1 MITILGTGRMGSAI
15 ARRLA
20 SGGFELTLWNRTR
33 EHATALGIGRV
44 VDTPADGAAA
54 ADIVI
59 SSLTGPE
66 ALSSVYLDSGGAL
79 ETTNRPLFIDMS
91 TAGPDAIAALEPRIT
106 ATGSRLIDVPILG
119 GPTFVQAGQ
128 ATLLAGGDQADIEEA
143 RPVLERL
150 GTVRHVGA
158 IGSAARLKLIAN
170 SMLGLVAA
178 GAAELQAGGVNAG
191 LDPEEVFW
199 VLTRVVPNLE
209 ARHDGYVG
217 SGQRPTLFALRDLRK
232 DLALAGAMLGPD
244 ASILSL
250 NARTRQLVEEAARD
264 FPDEDIS
271 ALVRRYR
278 RGAVPATTS
287 SAAGRVGATSG
298 TQGS

>member
-1 MITILGTGRMGSAI
+1 MITLLGTGRMGSAI
-15 ARRLA
+15 AQRLA
-20 SGGFELTLWNRTR
+20 SAGIEMTLWNRTR
-33 EHATALGIGRV
+33 DRATSLGIGRV
-44 VDTPADGAAA
+44 VDTPAEAAAA

-66 ALSSVYLDSGGAL
+66 ALRSVYLDAGGAL
-79 ETTNRPLFIDMS
+79 EATNKPLFIDMS
-91 TAGPDAIAALEPRIT
+91 TAGPDAIAALEPRVT
-106 ATGSRLIDVPILG
+106 ATGSRMIDVPILG
-119 GPTFVQAGQ
+119 GPTFVMAGQ
-128 ATLLAGGDQADIEEA
+128 ATLLAGGDEADIERA

-178 GAAELQAGGVNAG
+178 GAAELQAGGESVG
-191 LDPEEVFW
+191 LAPEEVFW

-217 SGQRPTLFALRDLRK
+217 SGQHPTLFALRDLRK
-232 DLALAGAMLGPD
+232 DLALAGAMLGPE

-250 NARTRQLVEEAARD
+250 SARTRQLVEDAARD
-264 FPDEDIS
+264 VPDEDIS

-278 RGAVPATTS
+278 RASQPAASTE
-287 SAAGRVGATSG
+287 AAR
-298 TQGS
+298 

>member
-20 SGGFELTLWNRTR
+20 SGGLELTLWNRTR

-44 VDTPADGAAA
+44 VDTPAEGAAA

-66 ALSSVYLDSGGAL
+66 ALSAVYLGSGGAL
-79 ETTNRPLFIDMS
+79 ETTNHPLYVDMS
-91 TAGPDAIAALEPRIT
+91 TAGPDAVAALEPRIT
-106 ATGSRLIDVPILG
+106 AAGSRLIDVPILG
-119 GPTFVQAGQ
+119 GPTFVEAGR
-128 ATLLAGGDQADIEEA
+128 ATLLAGGDQADVERA

-158 IGSAARLKLIAN
+158 TGSAARLKLIAN
-170 SMLGLVAA
+170 SMLGLVTA

-217 SGQRPTLFALRDLRK
+217 SGQHPTLFALRDLRK

-250 NARTRQLVEEAARD
+250 NARTRQLVEEAARA

-278 RGAVPATTS
+278 RNGTAPKAT
-287 SAAGRVGATSG
+287 SAPGRAGATSG
-298 TQGS
+298 AGGS